1 MSASVATVNFS
12 VPDEVR
18 ERFNRTFRD
27 QNKSAIIA
35 RLMDEAVAREEQRRI
50 SRAASR
56 RIRKR
61 HADAPVR
68 SDEQLRKS
76 RQRGRP

>member
-1 MSASVATVNFS
+1 
-12 VPDEVR
+12 VPEEVR

-35 RLMDEAVAREEQRRI
+35 RLMDEAVEREEQRRI

-56 RIRKR
+56 RIRER

-68 SDEQLRKS
+68 SDEQLRKA
-76 RQRGRP
+76 RRRDRP